1 MARFSPTS
9 REEVYDFLDD
19 YARGDRHP
27 DEENGF
33 GGGLITSYL
42 LEYHT
47 HGEPEGVR
55 DLLASEEWDLEDVD
69 GTIYRVSDGEKP
81 LGFAESVSSRYLLVH
96 SARPTHEAD
105 TSVMRRVRDSVAL
118 DCAWLPGSYLERLW
132 LDWILP
138 ANPDRVAHL
147 KFDHVARF
155 DLRTDLWEE
164 SSDEER
170 ESSDE
175 HRHYVSSVSEIRD
188 RGVRLAEVLPALQMV
203 HSPFRAIQMVR
214 VPSHQARGAFD
225 LWGWGKMTYRSP
237 DFRRGRGY
245 MEAFAEFYGRV
256 VAAIEKRL
264 WFSVENDSG
273 LAYGIEGAPL
283 TLTFDPP
290 LEGDVFEALID
301 TTFVRGVGPLR
312 LWGNPIRVGERRV
325 HVYGIDKH
333 LWHRMHME
341 LTPGGLT
348 VVLPK
353 GTCGN
358 TVNRLIA
365 NVQRYVHP
373 GVRAWVGD
381 TSYSELVSDCLGGT
395 EPDPFESPIVD
406 IPSR

>member
-1 MARFSPTS
+1 MARFSPDS

-19 YARGDRHP
+19 YAQSNGRS
-27 DEENGF
+27 DEEDTF

-42 LEYHT
+42 LEYHS
-47 HGEPEGVR
+47 HGESEALKGV
-55 DLLASEEWDLEDVD
+55 LNSEDWSLGDVD
-69 GTIYRVSDGEKP
+69 GTIYTISDRDKP
-81 LGFAESVSSRYLLVH
+81 LGFAEVVSPRYLLVH
-96 SARPTHEAD
+96 SARPTQEAD
-105 TSVMRRVRDSVAL
+105 ASVMRRVRDSVDL
-118 DCAWLPGSYLERLW
+118 DYAWLPGSYLERLW

-138 ANPDRVAHL
+138 ANPDRVSHL
-147 KFDHVARF
+147 KFDHIARF
-155 DLRTDLWEE
+155 DLRTDLWEGPTDGE
-164 SSDEER
+164 NDA
-170 ESSDE
+170 SDE
-175 HRHYVSSVSEIRD
+175 HRRYVSSVSEIRD
-188 RGVRLAEVLPALQMV
+188 RGTQLARVLPGLQAV
-203 HSPFRAIQMVR
+203 HPPFRAIQMVR

-256 VAAIEKRL
+256 VAAIEERL
-264 WFSVENDSG
+264 WFSVEGESD
-273 LAYGIEGAPL
+273 LASEIRGAPL
-283 TLTFDPP
+283 TLAFDPP
-290 LEGDVFEALID
+290 LEPDVFEALID

-333 LWHRMHME
+333 LWQRVHLE
-341 LTPGGLT
+341 LTPSGVT
-348 VVLPK
+348 VVLPL

-381 TSYSELVSDCLGGT
+381 ESYSELVSDCLRGPAPT
-395 EPDPFESPIVD
+395 PF
-406 IPSR
+406 